1 MKKIRI
7 PYKRAFDLIVLLTSH
22 FLLAPMWILLW
33 TSIPL
38 LIKLGDGGSVFY
50 SQYRTGK
57 DNKPFLYRKFRTM
70 VQDAE
75 NIGSVWTSSNDP
87 RITPVGKFLRKTAM
101 DELPGVLSIWVGDMS
116 LVGPRALPCREQ
128 ELLEKEIQG
137 FGDRLKVAPGLT
149 GLSQVYNK
157 EDENNLKIKLD
168 TEYIETMSITLDVK
182 LILLSVK
189 NSLFA
194 RWVGRE
200 GKTTAD

>member
-22 FLLAPMWILLW
+22 LLLAPMWILLW

-50 SQYRTGK
+50 SQYRAVK

-168 TEYIETMSITLDVK
+168 TEYIETMSIALDVK

-189 NSLFA
+189 NTLFA
-194 RWVGRE
+194 RWDGRE